1 MKHLKTTAIVLLT
14 VICLGTAAFFIW
26 KIADQAME
34 YKRGDDVY
42 ERMIEQAEDKGDPG
56 ESPDSSGPV
65 GSERPADPVKS
76 EQSDETSGDL
86 PSEGED
92 SMPDINFDSLGEIS
106 GNIRAWLYLPDTVIN
121 YPVAQAENNSYYLY
135 HLADGSRNANG
146 CLFIDCKNRDDFSD
160 PNTIIY
166 GHHMNSGKMFASLV
180 KYADQ
185 SYFEEHP
192 VFFLATEQGKYRL
205 EIFSAYT
212 TTYDS
217 PAYTLKFATEKE
229 HADWLQ
235 EIREK
240 SAIHKP
246 VAVTENDRIVTLS
259 TCAYS
264 FHNARFVVH
273 AKLVPIDE

>member
-1 MKHLKTTAIVLLT
+1 
-14 VICLGTAAFFIW
+14 
-26 KIADQAME
+26 
-34 YKRGDDVY
+34 
-42 ERMIEQAEDKGDPG
+42 
-56 ESPDSSGPV
+56 
-65 GSERPADPVKS
+65 
-76 EQSDETSGDL
+76 
-86 PSEGED
+86 
-92 SMPDINFDSLGEIS
+92 MPDVDFDSLGEIS

-146 CLFIDCKNRDDFSD
+146 CLFIDCKNRSDFSD

-185 SYFEEHP
+185 SYYEEHP
-192 VFFLATEQGKYRL
+192 VFYLATEQGKYRL

-217 PAYTLKFATEKE
+217 PAYTLKFATKE
-229 HADWLQ
+229 EHTDWLQ
-235 EIREK
+235 EIKKK
-240 SAIHKP
+240 SVIHTP
-246 VAVTENDRIVTLS
+246 VTVAENDRIVTLS

-273 AKLVPIDE
+273 GKMNRIR

>member
-1 MKHLKTTAIVLLT
+1 MKHLKTTAIVLLA

-34 YKRGDDVY
+34 YKRGDEVY
-42 ERMIEQAEDKGDPG
+42 ERMIEQAEDKGDSE
-56 ESPDSSGPV
+56 ESPDFSGPA
-65 GSERPADPVKS
+65 GSAVPVKP
-76 EQSDETSGDL
+76 EQSNGTAGDL

-92 SMPDINFDSLGEIS
+92 SMPDVDFDSLGEIS

-185 SYFEEHP
+185 SYYEEHP
-192 VFFLATEQGKYRL
+192 VFYLATEQGKYRL

-217 PAYTLKFATEKE
+217 PAYTLKFATKKE
-229 HADWLQ
+229 HSDWLQ
-235 EIREK
+235 EIQEK
-240 SAIHKP
+240 SAIHAP

-273 AKLVPIDE
+273 GKMTRIK

>member
-1 MKHLKTTAIVLLT
+1 MKHLKTMAIVLLA
-14 VICLGTAAFFIW
+14 VICLGTAALFIW

-34 YKRGDDVY
+34 YKRGDDAY
-42 ERMIEQAEDKGDPG
+42 ERMIEQAEGKGDPG
-56 ESPDSSGPV
+56 ESPDFSGQA
-65 GSERPADPVKS
+65 GSAGSAVPVKP
-76 EQSDETSGDL
+76 EQSNGNSEDL
-86 PSEGED
+86 PSEGEN
-92 SMPDINFDSLGEIS
+92 SMPDVDFDSLGGIS

-121 YPVAQAENNSYYLY
+121 YPVAQAEDNSYYLY

-185 SYFEEHP
+185 SFYEEHP
-192 VFFLATEQGKYRL
+192 VFFLAMEQEKYRL

-229 HADWLQ
+229 HADWLWEIQ
-235 EIREK
+235 ET
-240 SAIHKP
+240 SAIHTP
-246 VAVTENDRIVTLS
+246 VAVTENDKIVTLS

-273 AKLVPIDE
+273 GKMTRIK

>member
-1 MKHLKTTAIVLLT
+1 MKHLKTMAIVLLA
-14 VICLGTAAFFIW
+14 VICLGTAALFIW

-34 YKRGDDVY
+34 YKRGDDAY
-42 ERMIEQAEDKGDPG
+42 ERMTEQAEGKGDPG
-56 ESPDSSGPV
+56 ESPDFSSPA
-65 GSERPADPVKS
+65 GSERPADAVKS
-76 EQSDETSGDL
+76 EQPRETAEDL
-86 PSEGED
+86 PSEGEN
-92 SMPDINFDSLGEIS
+92 SMPDVDFDSLGEIS

-121 YPVAQAENNSYYLY
+121 YPVAQAEDNSYYLY

-185 SYFEEHP
+185 SFYEEHP
-192 VFFLATEQGKYRL
+192 VFFLAMEQEKYRL

-217 PAYTLKFATEKE
+217 PAYTLKFATKE
-229 HADWLQ
+229 EHTDWLQ
-235 EIREK
+235 EIKKK
-240 SAIHKP
+240 SVIHTP
-246 VAVTENDRIVTLS
+246 VTVAENDRIVTLS

-273 AKLVPIDE
+273 GKMTRIK